1 MVRLVAECPVDR
13 DVFERFQ
20 AGDEGAIKSVY
31 SRYSGAVYAVSLSI
45 LHDHGWAADATQQ
58 TFIKAWRSA
67 RSYDPNRAF
76 APWLYAIARRSAI
89 DIYRRENRRK
99 PSGTPEVVVEDPSF
113 SMVWEVFEVRLA
125 VDQLSDEEREVI
137 RMSHFEGLTHSEIA
151 ERLDIPLGTV
161 KSRSHRAHQN
171 LLQALGHLRETP

>member
-1 MVRLVAECPVDR
+1 MDS

-31 SRYSGAVYAVSLSI
+31 NRYSGAVYAVSLSI

-67 RSYDPNRAF
+67 SSYDPQRAF

-89 DIYRRENRRK
+89 DIYRRERRRF
-99 PSGTPEVVVEDPSF
+99 PVSSPEVTAEGPSF
-113 SMVWEVFEVRLA
+113 SRIWEIFEVRLA
-125 VDQLSDEEREVI
+125 VDHLPDEEREVI
-137 RMSHFEGLTHSEIA
+137 RMSHFEELTHAEIA
-151 ERLDIPLGTV
+151 VRLDIPVGTV
-161 KSRSHRAHQN
+161 KSRSHRAHKN
-171 LLQALGHLRETP
+171 LLTALDHLRELL

>member
-1 MVRLVAECPVDR
+1 MVAECIVDP

-58 TFIKAWRSA
+58 TFIKAWLSA
-67 RSYDPNRAF
+67 ASYDPGRAF

-89 DIYRRENRRK
+89 DIYRRERRRT
-99 PSGTPEVVVEDPSF
+99 PTGTPEVVVEDLSF
-113 SMVWEVFEVRLA
+113 ARVWESFEVRLA

-137 RMSHFEGLTHSEIA
+137 RMSHFEELTHSEIA
-151 ERLDIPLGTV
+151 ERLDVPVGTV
-161 KSRSHRAHQN
+161 KSRSHRAHKN
-171 LLQALGHLRETP
+171 LLKALDHLRESS